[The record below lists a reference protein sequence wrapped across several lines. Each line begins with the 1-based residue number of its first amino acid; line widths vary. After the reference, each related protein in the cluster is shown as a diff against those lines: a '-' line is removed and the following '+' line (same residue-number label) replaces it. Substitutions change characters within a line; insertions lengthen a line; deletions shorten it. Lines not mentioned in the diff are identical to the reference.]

1 MFCQSSEPV
10 NAILGLF
17 HVVEVGVD
25 VAQVTENGQQEQ
37 HEVVD
42 LEELPG
48 LFDDSKGHFVQVKGS
63 LEFFGSSCSHGL
75 EVEGKTQVV
84 QEDGLYSFVV
94 VRNVAVQFVDVVDGE
109 SMVENGKA
117 TRAVRETAVVKND
130 ATDG

>member
-63 LEFFGSSCSHGL
+63 LEFF
-75 EVEGKTQVV
+75 
-84 QEDGLYSFVV
+84 
-94 VRNVAVQFVDVVDGE
+94 
-109 SMVENGKA
+109 
-117 TRAVRETAVVKND
+117 
-130 ATDG
+130 

>member
-1 MFCQSSEPV
+1 M
-10 NAILGLF
+10 
-17 HVVEVGVD
+17 
-25 VAQVTENGQQEQ
+25 
-37 HEVVD
+37 
-42 LEELPG
+42 
-48 LFDDSKGHFVQVKGS
+48 
-63 LEFFGSSCSHGL
+63 
-75 EVEGKTQVV
+75 EGKTQVV